1 MQTHTVTTP
10 FGRRPMT
17 LGMIASQVTAQT
29 APEGAT
35 VHKWHVFRDIK
46 EARIALGA
54 TDRALAILDA
64 LLSFHPETA
73 FYGDSALIVWPSNEQ
88 LIGRANGMSPTT
100 LRRHL
105 ANLVDCGLVVR
116 RDSPNGKRYARKGQ
130 GGDIEQAYGFDLS
143 PIVAR
148 AVEFKELAEAVRA
161 EKKAYKVVKERL
173 TICRRDIVK
182 MIEAAI
188 EEGVP
193 GNWGSV
199 HLEYQSIIGRLP
211 RTAPR
216 QVLEAVAAELD
227 DLWTQIRDVLESF
240 VKTQNL
246 NANESQIDRHIQNSN
261 TESKNE
267 LESGL
272 GVKREE
278 GGSAGETDN
287 LRRLPKRELPLGIV
301 LDACPNVRWLT
312 KGGDIS
318 QWREFLAAAELAR
331 PVLGISPSAWE
342 DAQVA
347 MGEQPAAITLAAI
360 YQKSDQIK
368 SPGGYL
374 RNLTEK
380 AKEGKFSPW
389 PMIMALLRAKLDAA
403 KATGAGIAEAETELG
418 AAKRLD
424 RTEKRLEISESLR
437 STLGKP
443 NR

>member
-148 AVEFKELAEAVRA
+148 AVEFKELAETVRA

-193 GNWGSV
+193 GNWGTV

-227 DLWTQIRDVLESF
+227 DLWAQIRDVLESF

-267 LESGL
+267 SKGGL
-272 GVKREE
+272 GAKREE
-278 GGSAGETDN
+278 SGSAGETDN
-287 LRRLPKRELPLGIV
+287 LRSLPKRELPLGIV

-318 QWREFLAAAELAR
+318 QWREFLAAADLAR